1 MFKNDHAYF
10 NITMKTKE
18 AKVLL
23 SNYKDALEKE
33 IHADA
38 VKYYN
43 RICKNMRLRV
53 MSNYINRSIHLLEL
67 LKHLKIVRILALS
80 SWVLIVSLLNYILN

>member
-10 NITMKTKE
+10 NITMKTEE

-43 RICKNMRLRV
+43 RICKNMR
-53 MSNYINRSIHLLEL
+53 
-67 LKHLKIVRILALS
+67 
-80 SWVLIVSLLNYILN
+80 